1 MLCVKQG
8 KCFKTNSLLK
18 YETLEREEVGE
29 TIKLK
34 YQTPQNTLVKKIA
47 SLDLDVP
54 SSDQLKLGTDI
65 CNVPFNFY
73 LIYILASFLLFL
85 SSIYREVLLLS
96 GKTCIKLNHNCA
108 KASAFH

>member
-73 LIYILASFLLFL
+73 LILILASFLP
-85 SSIYREVLLLS
+85 SSASTSTKSLAEVSLIL
-96 GKTCIKLNHNCA
+96 GIIFPPTPTT
-108 KASAFH
+108 